1 MNSKYISMTENELKN
16 EIEQLMDQLDDTQT
30 LRRSV
35 LGQTG
40 NHVSGGYSK
49 RFDQEIIELND
60 EIDEIKKILENKQ
73 QSSQQ

>member
-1 MNSKYISMTENELKN
+1 MNKKYSNMTADELKK
-16 EIEQLMDQLDDTQT
+16 ELEQLFDQLEDTEM

-49 RFDQEIIELND
+49 RFDQELSELNA
-60 EIDEIKKILENKQ
+60 EIAEIKEILETIRQ
-73 QSSQQ
+73 DE

>member
-1 MNSKYISMTENELKN
+1 MNPKYSDMTADELKKAL
-16 EIEQLMDQLDDTQT
+16 EQLFDQLEDTEM

-49 RFDQEIIELND
+49 RFDQELSELNE
-60 EIDEIKKILENKQ
+60 EIANIKEILKTKQ
-73 QSSQQ
+73 QDE